1 MKEKHVQLS
10 LVLPLL
16 FALGA
21 TVGYFWFVLK
31 ITNLLEVFL
40 FLVRT

>member
-1 MKEKHVQLS
+1 MKHLQLS

-21 TVGYFWFVLK
+21 TVGYLWFALK
-31 ITNLLEVFL
+31 ITGLLEVFL
-40 FLVRT
+40 FLVRS